1 MKSQSDGVNWCRV
14 MSQDLIEEFLIFL
27 EVEKN
32 YSPATIREYRYDL
45 NLLANFYQ
53 DKTLEQLKPAHIRK
67 FLLYL
72 KKDRESQPRTLHRK
86 ICSLRSFYRFLTKEG
101 YIDQNPM
108 ESIET
113 PRVPKSLPKII
124 SVEEVQAMFQ
134 AAESTRDLLILMLLY
149 SSGLRVS
156 ELCNLNINN
165 VDFQE
170 GLIRVIHGKGG
181 KDRVVPISHKVLEL
195 LKRFILEERGEA
207 LNSSA
212 PLFVSR
218 SSTRLST
225 RSIQR
230 IVSKCRKRA
239 GIERKVTPHTLRHA
253 FATHLIENKV
263 DIRYIQEYLG
273 HSSLATTQI
282 YTHVSLRHLKQAY
295 DEAHPIQTMD
305 LPLE

>member
-1 MKSQSDGVNWCRV
+1 
-14 MSQDLIEEFLIFL
+14 MSQALIEEFLIFL

-32 YSPATIREYRYDL
+32 YSPATIKEYRYDL
-45 NLLANFYQ
+45 NLLTNFYP
-53 DKTLEQLKPAHIRK
+53 DKSLDELRPAHIRK

-108 ESIET
+108 ETIET

-124 SVEEVQAMFQ
+124 SVEEVMALFR
-134 AAESTRDLLILMLLY
+134 ASESTRDLLILMLLY
-149 SSGLRVS
+149 STGLRVS
-156 ELCNLNINN
+156 ELCNLNINHVN
-165 VDFQE
+165 FQE
-170 GLIRVIHGKGG
+170 GIIRVLHGKGG
-181 KDRVVPISHKVLEL
+181 KDRVVPISQKVLGL
-195 LKRFILEERGEA
+195 LKRYVQEDRGES

-218 SSTRLST
+218 QGTRLST

-230 IVSKCRKRA
+230 IVTKSRKRA
-239 GIERKVTPHTLRHA
+239 GIQRKVTPHTLRHA
-253 FATHLIENKV
+253 FATHLIENNV

-295 DEAHPIQTMD
+295 EEAHPIQTMNIQ
-305 LPLE
+305 LE